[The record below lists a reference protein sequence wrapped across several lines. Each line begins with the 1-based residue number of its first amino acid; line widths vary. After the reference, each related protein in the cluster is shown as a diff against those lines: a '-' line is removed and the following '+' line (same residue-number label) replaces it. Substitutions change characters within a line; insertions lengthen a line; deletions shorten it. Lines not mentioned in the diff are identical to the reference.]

1 MYNIREH
8 SFKRLDY
15 MNKRLKTTAF
25 SIQPST
31 KKSKK
36 IDILIRGRVV
46 ASIGDI
52 NSMDF
57 PQYLEKDGMEFAV
70 KRREAYYN
78 RFRRLPNIK
87 DDEITNMFWSRWFLW
102 TCEIITISFCLSDIF
117 VLAI

>member
-1 MYNIREH
+1 MYEIREH
-8 SFKRLDY
+8 SFNRLDD

-31 KKSKK
+31 KKGKK
-36 IDILIRGRVV
+36 IDVLIRGRVV

-57 PQYLEKDGMEFAV
+57 PQYLEKDGMEIAV

-78 RFRRLPNIK
+78 RFSRLPNVK
-87 DDEITNMFWSRWFLW
+87 DDKVTNMFFSRWFLW
-102 TCEIITISFCLSDIF
+102 
-117 VLAI
+117 

>member
-1 MYNIREH
+1 MYEIREH
-8 SFKRLDY
+8 SFKRLDD
-15 MNKRLKTTAF
+15 MNKRLNSTAF

-31 KKSKK
+31 KKGKK
-36 IDILIRGRVV
+36 IDVLIRGRVV

-57 PQYLEKDGMEFAV
+57 PQYLEKNGMEIAI

-102 TCEIITISFCLSDIF
+102 
-117 VLAI
+117 

>member
-1 MYNIREH
+1 MSAIREH

-15 MNKRLKTTAF
+15 MSKRLKSNAF

-36 IDILIRGRVV
+36 IDVLIRGRVI

-78 RFRRLPNIK
+78 RFSRLPNIK
-87 DDEITNMFWSRWFLW
+87 DNEITNMFWSRWFLW
-102 TCEIITISFCLSDIF
+102 
-117 VLAI
+117 